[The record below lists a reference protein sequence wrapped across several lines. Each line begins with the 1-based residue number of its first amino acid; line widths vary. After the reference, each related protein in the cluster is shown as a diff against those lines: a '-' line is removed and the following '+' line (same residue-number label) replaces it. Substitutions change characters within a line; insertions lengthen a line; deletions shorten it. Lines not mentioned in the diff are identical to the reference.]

1 MLEVLIALV
10 IAGAALAVLLH
21 SGGSA
26 LSATRTATR
35 TEEAVARARSH
46 LEAALHGEALAT
58 RDTGG
63 DDGGGFR
70 WRVRIA
76 PLAAASAEPDSAPIT
91 LYRVS
96 VRIGWRDGGTEREVQ
111 LDTQQVSSGGR

>member
-10 IAGAALAVLLH
+10 IAGAALAVLLR
-21 SGGSA
+21 SGGTA

-46 LEAALHGEALAT
+46 LATALHGEALAPG
-58 RDTGG
+58 DTTG

-76 PLAAASAEPDSAPIT
+76 PLAAAAPIT
-91 LYRVS
+91 LYQVS
-96 VRIGWRDGGTEREVQ
+96 VWIGWRDGGTAREVR
-111 LDTQQVSSGGR
+111 LDTQQVASGGQ